1 MFGIKFIVRLVLF
14 CSLLALMFTGYSII
28 NETDP
33 VKAVLTA
40 NATKTDNKVF
50 SMKAPKPDPKALGY
64 CIIESKD
71 LFSGSVYDYNKK
83 QMPSKMSPIKCSD
96 CNQYI
101 YKTEKQCSQY
111 MYNREYNSNAPNI
124 DDSSK
129 LSVFCDPAHPERS
142 KNCIQPHGVCSIK
155 LEESKT
161 CNF

>member
-1 MFGIKFIVRLVLF
+1 MFGIKFIVRLMLICVL
-14 CSLLALMFTGYSII
+14 LTLMFVGYGII
-28 NETDP
+28 NDTDP
-33 VKAVLTA
+33 LKALLTS
-40 NATKTDNKVF
+40 TKSKSDST
-50 SMKAPKPDPKALGY
+50 KAPNPDPKALGY
-64 CIIESKD
+64 CIIESND

-83 QMPSKMSPIKCSD
+83 QMTSKMSPIKCSD

-101 YKTEKQCSQY
+101 YKTDNQCSQY
-111 MYNREYNSNAPNI
+111 MYDREYNSISPNI

-155 LEESKT
+155 LDESKT